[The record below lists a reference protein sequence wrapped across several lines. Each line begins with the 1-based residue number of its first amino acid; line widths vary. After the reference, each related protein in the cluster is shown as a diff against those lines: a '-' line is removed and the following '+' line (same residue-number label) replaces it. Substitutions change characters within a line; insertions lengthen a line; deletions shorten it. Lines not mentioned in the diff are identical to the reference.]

1 MKEPLHVG
9 AFSTCVRQPDKHAF
23 LHALTWA
30 LIALTLGLAIF
41 GAFYLADVLH
51 SEHQARRKRHFGGV

>member
-1 MKEPLHVG
+1 MPVSIEVL
-9 AFSTCVRQPDKHAF
+9 AF

-30 LIALTLGLAIF
+30 LIALTLGLAIV
-41 GAFYLADVLH
+41 GLFYVADVLH

>member
-1 MKEPLHVG
+1 MNLNTRGPADARLNRVL
-9 AFSTCVRQPDKHAF
+9 AF